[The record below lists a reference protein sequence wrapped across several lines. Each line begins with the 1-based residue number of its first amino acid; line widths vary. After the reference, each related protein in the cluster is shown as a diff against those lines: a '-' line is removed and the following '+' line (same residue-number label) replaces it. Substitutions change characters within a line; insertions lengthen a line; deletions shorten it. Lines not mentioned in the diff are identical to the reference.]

1 MRCLKGNAYTHG
13 RHTACVCTL
22 SLSFSLSSL
31 SLFSLFLSLS
41 LCPPFPPLHPS
52 LSGRWAR
59 QGAGNLAM
67 MPVKKALSFYGGP
80 AEPEHDDVAFRGQG
94 GGGGAGEEERVVV
107 REGGKEEERVGGHEQ
122 EGDGERFPGLG
133 DM

>member
-1 MRCLKGNAYTHG
+1 MRCPKGNALTHG
-13 RHTACVCTL
+13 RHTACVSTL
-22 SLSFSLSSL
+22 SLSLPPLLSPSSL
-31 SLFSLFLSLS
+31 SLSLSLS
-41 LCPPFPPLHPS
+41 L
-52 LSGRWAR
+52 SGRLAR

-80 AEPEHDDVAFRGQG
+80 AEPEHDDIVFRGQG
-94 GGGGAGEEERVVV
+94 GGGGAGDEERVGV
-107 REGGKEEERVGGHEQ
+107 RERGKEEERVGGHEQ

>member
-1 MRCLKGNAYTHG
+1 MFKYVNVRSRRDIRKATRSLTGVTLHLCL
-13 RHTACVCTL
+13 L
-22 SLSFSLSSL
+22 SLPPTPRPPSLS
-31 SLFSLFLSLS
+31 FLSLS
-41 LCPPFPPLHPS
+41 LSLS
-52 LSGRWAR
+52 LSGRLAR

>member
-1 MRCLKGNAYTHG
+1 
-13 RHTACVCTL
+13 
-22 SLSFSLSSL
+22 
-31 SLFSLFLSLS
+31 
-41 LCPPFPPLHPS
+41 
-52 LSGRWAR
+52 
-59 QGAGNLAM
+59 M

-94 GGGGAGEEERVVV
+94 GGGEGAGD
-107 REGGKEEERVGGHEQ
+107 EERVGVREVGKEDARVGGYEQ